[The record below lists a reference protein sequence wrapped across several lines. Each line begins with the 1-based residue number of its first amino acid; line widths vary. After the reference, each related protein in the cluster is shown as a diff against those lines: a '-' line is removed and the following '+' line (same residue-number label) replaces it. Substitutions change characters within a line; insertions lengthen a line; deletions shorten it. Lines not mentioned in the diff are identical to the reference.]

1 MIIIGYPGVGKTTA
15 AKKYNNVI
23 DLDISNTIDVETYCR
38 IAEKLSKDGYTV
50 CVNSKAPVQEFFMC
64 STEQVYAVYPIKSI
78 KFYWTQHLRNRYI
91 SEDTDKNLNAYK
103 RVVSCFDDDIDML
116 SNRGFINIELT
127 DSMFLSDVFYSSHET
142 SDVNNEENDDEENN
156 VANDDEKNIMK
167 ENDEDE
173 YNETEKTLKNEISGS

>member
-23 DLDISNTIDVETYCR
+23 DFDIDGVTDIETYCR

-50 CVNSKAPVQEFFMC
+50 CVNSKAPVQEFFMQ
-64 STEQVYAVYPIKSI
+64 STEQVYAVYPVKNIKS
-78 KFYWTQHLRNRYI
+78 YWAQHLRNRYI

-103 RVVSCFDDDIDML
+103 RVVSCFEDDIDVL

-127 DSMFLSDVFYSSHET
+127 DSMFLNDVFYSSHET
-142 SDVNNEENDDEENN
+142 SDVDDVPNDDEENIID
-156 VANDDEKNIMK
+156 NDDEKNIVK
-167 ENDEDE
+167 GVDNDGYDE
-173 YNETEKTLKNEISGS
+173 HA